1 MKFGIP
7 LLWIRPEQLV
17 DIAQAAEELGYE
29 SVWAPDHLILP
40 ATPAQGTGGHGD
52 VPPDLPIWDAGGL
65 LCTVAAVTTTL
76 RLGTWVYV
84 LGARHPFVA
93 ARTFQTVDALSRGR
107 LTLGVGAGYIPQEFA
122 AAGIDF
128 ASRGRRLEESIA
140 ICRSLWTD
148 EMTEFHG
155 EVFDFDPV
163 AMAPKPFTA
172 GGPPIHI
179 GGASPVALRR
189 AARLGDGWMGLEGSP
204 QEVAPL
210 IEALRREEDAAGRE
224 HPLEISTGAG
234 RVIGRADLPIPDSAM
249 IQDYERLGVDRVIVR
264 PWRKS
269 ATAIEGLERFA
280 AECIG

>member
-17 DIAQAAEELGYE
+17 DVVQAAEELGYE

-40 ATPAQGTGGHGD
+40 ATPAEGTGGHGD

-65 LCTVAAVTTTL
+65 LSTVAAVTTTL
-76 RLGTWVYV
+76 RVGTWVYV

-93 ARTFQTVDALSRGR
+93 ARTYQTVDALSRGR
-107 LTLGVGAGYIPQEFA
+107 LTLGVGAGYIPEEFA

-128 ASRGRRLEESIA
+128 RSRGRRLEESIT
-140 ICRSLWTD
+140 ICRSLWT
-148 EMTEFHG
+148 EESAEFHG
-155 EVFDFDPV
+155 ECFDFGPV
-163 AMAPKPFTA
+163 TLAPKPFTA

-189 AARLGDGWMGLEGSP
+189 AARFGDGWMGLEGSP
-204 QEVAPL
+204 EEVRPL
-210 IEALRREEDAAGRE
+210 IESLRSEEQKAARKA
-224 HPLEISTGAG
+224 PLEVTTGAG
-234 RVIGRADLPIPDSAM
+234 RVIGRADLPMPDRAM
-249 IQDYERLGVDRVIVR
+249 IEEYARLGVDRVIVR

-269 ATAIEGLERFA
+269 STLIENLERFA